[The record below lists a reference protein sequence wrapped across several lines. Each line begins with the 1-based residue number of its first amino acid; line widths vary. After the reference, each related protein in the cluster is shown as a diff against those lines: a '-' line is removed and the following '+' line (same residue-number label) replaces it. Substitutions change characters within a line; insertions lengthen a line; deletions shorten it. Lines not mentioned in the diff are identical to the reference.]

1 MVDDT
6 SVPFVALA
14 LSSLLLV
21 SGCIGDAQD
30 PLGAFSDG
38 DDTVQVTLSA
48 TNATSEIAHIGLA
61 FDGVFAH
68 DAETPAPDG
77 FHELTL
83 ANERADVLTGTQ
95 TKRVDVA
102 AGAPP
107 AGDYDQ
113 ILFRLS
119 DVQIHGKAAMSGGGN
134 HEHGDDV
141 DENHTHD
148 DGADASADGLASLS
162 NDTGQLDLPVNV
174 SFQVLDGQ
182 TSAIDLV
189 LDVNASASEEGFSP
203 VFETITVE
211 RAGNTLT
218 THEDVAIET
227 DLSEGTATGEPAPA
241 ARAAVFAPNGDQI
254 YAPSFDVEQG
264 VFVNSL
270 SDAFLTGETI
280 RFSGTESEAV
290 AQGAT
295 IDSYEWSFGD
305 GETATGPTA
314 QHAYTDAGVYPVELT
329 VTDDVGTSGTHTL
342 HVVVIGWA
350 STVVDTSFE
359 DGPGDWA
366 SSGGTVDPAGA
377 TPTLMAWELDGPGA
391 NSSTAWHAGHPLDEE
406 APGPDYL
413 PSDVTG
419 SVTLTSANYTIPE
432 DWVMAGFSV
441 AVNGNTTGEL
451 SELAGSINL
460 EISYTSDGESTTVT
474 TVSTTEGWRVIE
486 DDQALSEL
494 AGQSVQFTFT
504 FTAPADG
511 LPQGAGFLVDDFT
524 LGGLAKADMA
534 NSDLLDKAGGD
545 GHAGHDHS
553 H

>member
-6 SVPFVALA
+6 SIPFVALA

-30 PLGAFSDG
+30 ALGTFSD

-48 TNATSEIAHIGLA
+48 TNATSELAHIGFA
-61 FDGVFAH
+61 FEGVFAH

-77 FHELTL
+77 YHELTL
-83 ANERADVLTGTQ
+83 TNERADVLTGTS

-102 AGAPP
+102 ADAAP

-119 DVQIHGKAAMSGGGN
+119 DAQVHGSAAMSGGGH
-134 HEHGDDV
+134 HEHGGDAGDDH
-141 DENHTHD
+141 EHD
-148 DGADASADGLASLS
+148 HGSDASADGLASVS
-162 NDTGQLDLPVNV
+162 IETGQVDLPVNV

-182 TSAIDLV
+182 TTTIDLV
-189 LDVNASASEEGFSP
+189 LDVNASTSEDGFSP

-211 RAGNTLT
+211 RAGNTVT
-218 THEDVAIET
+218 TLEDVAAET
-227 DLSEGTATGEPAPA
+227 DLTEGTATGEPAPA
-241 ARAAVFAPNGDQI
+241 ARAAVFAPNGDQL
-254 YAPSFDVEQG
+254 YKPGFDVEQG

-295 IDSYEWSFGD
+295 IESYEWSFGD
-305 GETATGPTA
+305 GETTTGPTA
-314 QHAYTDAGVYPVELT
+314 QHAYSDPGVYPVELT
-329 VTDDVGTSGTHTL
+329 VTDDVGTSGTHTV

-350 STVVDTSFE
+350 STVADTSFE
-359 DGPGDWA
+359 EGPGDWV
-366 SSGGTVDPAGA
+366 SSGGSADPAGA
-377 TPTLMAWELDGPGA
+377 TPSLMAWELDGPGA

-413 PSDVTG
+413 SSDVAG

-441 AVNGNTTGEL
+441 AVNGDTAGEL
-451 SELAGSINL
+451 EELGGSISL
-460 EISYTSDGESTTVT
+460 EISYTSGGESTTVT
-474 TVSTTEGWRVIE
+474 TVSTTDGWRVIE
-486 DDQALSEL
+486 DGQALSAL

-511 LPQGAGFLVDDFT
+511 LPQGVGFLVDDFT

-534 NSDLLDKAGGD
+534 NSDLLEKTGD
-545 GHAGHDHS
+545 GHGGHDHS